1 MSHVAQKRL
10 FARRFLLVIALGLLY
25 NKRGC
30 LLLILFL
37 IRHANPMHI
46 HILGICGTFMG
57 SLALLAR
64 ALGHTVTGS
73 DTNVYPPMSTQLES
87 AGVTIAEGYL
97 VAHLQPAPDLVVVGN
112 AMKRGMDVIEY
123 MLDKGLRYTSGPQ
136 FLSEQVLQSRHV
148 LAVAGTHGKTTTTT
162 MLAWI
167 LHYAGIDTGFLIG
180 GVPLVDTTDEHLQ
193 QVFAHSSYL
202 GASSTDNASSDS
214 QASGYF
220 VIEADEYDSAFFDK
234 RSKFVHYRPRT
245 AIFNNLEFD
254 HADIFADLDAIQTQ
268 FHHMV
273 RMIPS
278 TGKIIM
284 PTATI
289 SLEETLAKGIWT
301 PVWRTSI
308 QQVSLDNTPAT
319 TDSTTTDS
327 TALNSGSSD
336 PQFSSV
342 INDSQWH
349 AELLSQDGSHFKVSF
364 NDGLEDNTGDS
375 AAIVQW
381 SMSGTHNVNNALVA
395 VAAAY
400 NVGVSVS
407 KSCAALSAFAGIKR
421 RMELIGDVN
430 DILVFDDFAHHPTA
444 ITTTLDGARKKLT
457 GRRLWAI
464 IEPRSNTMKM
474 GIHQHSLAQS
484 AALADYTL
492 WYEPAG
498 LEWGLQE
505 VIDNAQETID
515 GERRQSVLT
524 SIDAIIEHVRRHSQ
538 AGDAIVIMSNG
549 GFEGIHQ
556 RLLTALGQ

>member
-1 MSHVAQKRL
+1 
-10 FARRFLLVIALGLLY
+10 
-25 NKRGC
+25 
-30 LLLILFL
+30 
-37 IRHANPMHI
+37 MHI

-73 DTNVYPPMSTQLES
+73 DANVYPPMSTQLEN

-97 VAHLQPAPDLVVVGN
+97 VEHLQPVPDLVVVGN

-123 MLDKGLRYTSGPQ
+123 MLDSGLRYTSGPQ

-148 LAVAGTHGKTTTTT
+148 IAVAGTHGKTTTTT

-167 LHYAGIDTGFLIG
+167 LHYAGIDAGFLIG

-202 GASSTDNASSDS
+202 GAEKNNDDAEKT
-214 QASGYF
+214 GYF

-245 AIFNNLEFD
+245 AILNNLEFD
-254 HADIFADLDAIQTQ
+254 HADIFADLNAIQTQ

-284 PTATI
+284 PAATI
-289 SLEETLAKGIWT
+289 SLEDTLAKGVWT
-301 PVWRTSI
+301 PIWRTA
-308 QQVSLDNTPAT
+308 VL
-319 TDSTTTDS
+319 
-327 TALNSGSSD
+327 
-336 PQFSSV
+336 
-342 INDSQWH
+342 
-349 AELLSQDGSHFKVSF
+349 
-364 NDGLEDNTGDS
+364 DS
-375 AAIVQW
+375 AADNTNTEEQALKNNSDWQAELISADGGQFNISFTADKEATGVVNW
-381 SMSGTHNVNNALVA
+381 SMSGIHNVNNALVA

-400 NVGVSVS
+400 NVGVEV
-407 KSCAALSAFAGIKR
+407 KTACAALSAFAGIKR

-444 ITTTLDGARKKLT
+444 ITTTLDGAKKKLAD
-457 GRRLWAI
+457 RRIWAI

-474 GIHQHSLAQS
+474 GIHQDSLAES
-484 AALADYTL
+484 AALADHTL
-492 WYEPAG
+492 WYEPTG
-498 LEWGLQE
+498 LEWGLKD
-505 VIDNAQETID
+505 VIDNAKAKNSNIVTQ
-515 GERRQSVLT
+515 QVLSST
-524 SIDAIIEHVRRHSQ
+524 EAIIEHIMTHAQ

-556 RLLTALGQ
+556 RLLTALRNK

>member
-1 MSHVAQKRL
+1 
-10 FARRFLLVIALGLLY
+10 
-25 NKRGC
+25 
-30 LLLILFL
+30 
-37 IRHANPMHI
+37 MHI

-73 DTNVYPPMSTQLES
+73 DANVYPPMSTQLEN
-87 AGVTIAEGYL
+87 AGVTIEEGYL
-97 VAHLQPAPDLVVVGN
+97 VEHLQPTPDLVVVGN

-123 MLDKGLRYTSGPQ
+123 MLDNGLRYTSGPQ

-148 LAVAGTHGKTTTTT
+148 IAVAGTHGKTTTTT

-167 LHYAGIDTGFLIG
+167 LHYAGIDAGFLIG

-202 GASSTDNASSDS
+202 GADKSADDKA
-214 QASGYF
+214 GYF

-245 AIFNNLEFD
+245 AILNNLEFD
-254 HADIFADLDAIQTQ
+254 HADIFADLNAIQTQ

-284 PTATI
+284 PAATI
-289 SLEETLAKGIWT
+289 SLEDTLAKGVWT
-301 PVWRTSI
+301 PIWRTAVI
-308 QQVSLDNTPAT
+308 
-319 TDSTTTDS
+319 DSTLADIS
-327 TALNSGSSD
+327 ENARALKDSSD
-336 PQFSSV
+336 WQ
-342 INDSQWH
+342 
-349 AELLSQDGSHFKVSF
+349 AELIQEDGSKFKVSF
-364 NDGLEDNTGDS
+364 AANEDAS
-375 AAIVQW
+375 AVVNW
-381 SMSGTHNVNNALVA
+381 SMSGIHNVNNALVA

-400 NVGVSVS
+400 DVGVSVETA
-407 KSCAALSAFAGIKR
+407 CAALSDFAGIKR

-444 ITTTLDGARKKLT
+444 ITTTLDGAKKKLSD
-457 GRRLWAI
+457 RRIWAI

-474 GIHQHSLAQS
+474 GIHQDSLAQS

-492 WYEPAG
+492 WYEPTG
-498 LEWGLQE
+498 LEWGLKE
-505 VIDNAQETID
+505 VIEQAKATSDSIGNQ
-515 GERRQSVLT
+515 QVLS
-524 SIDAIIEHVRRHSQ
+524 SIDAIIEHISGHAQ
-538 AGDAIVIMSNG
+538 AGDAIVVMSNG

-556 RLLTALGQ
+556 RLLTALHNC

>member
-1 MSHVAQKRL
+1 
-10 FARRFLLVIALGLLY
+10 
-25 NKRGC
+25 
-30 LLLILFL
+30 
-37 IRHANPMHI
+37 MHI

-73 DTNVYPPMSTQLES
+73 DANVYPPMSTQLEN

-97 VAHLQPAPDLVVVGN
+97 VEHLQPAPDLVVVGN

-123 MLDKGLRYTSGPQ
+123 MLDSGLRYTSGPQ

-148 LAVAGTHGKTTTTT
+148 IAVAGTHGKTTTTT

-167 LHYAGIDTGFLIG
+167 LHYAGIDAGFLIG

-202 GASSTDNASSDS
+202 GAEKNNDDAEKT
-214 QASGYF
+214 GYF

-245 AIFNNLEFD
+245 AILNNLEFD
-254 HADIFADLDAIQTQ
+254 HADIFADLNAIQTQ

-284 PTATI
+284 PAATI
-289 SLEETLAKGIWT
+289 SLEDTLAKGVWT
-301 PVWRTSI
+301 PIWRTA
-308 QQVSLDNTPAT
+308 VL
-319 TDSTTTDS
+319 
-327 TALNSGSSD
+327 
-336 PQFSSV
+336 
-342 INDSQWH
+342 
-349 AELLSQDGSHFKVSF
+349 
-364 NDGLEDNTGDS
+364 DS
-375 AAIVQW
+375 AADNTNTEEQALKNSSDWQAELISADGGKFSVSFAADKEAAGIIEW
-381 SMSGTHNVNNALVA
+381 SMSGIHNVNNALVA

-400 NVGVSVS
+400 NVGVDV
-407 KSCAALSAFAGIKR
+407 KTACAALSAFAGIKR

-444 ITTTLDGARKKLT
+444 ITTTLDGAKKKLAD
-457 GRRLWAI
+457 RRIWAI

-474 GIHQHSLAQS
+474 GIHQDSLAES
-484 AALADYTL
+484 AALADHTL
-492 WYEPAG
+492 WYEPTG
-498 LEWGLQE
+498 LEWGLRE
-505 VIDNAQETID
+505 VIENANIVNPNMGNQ
-515 GERRQSVLT
+515 QVLSSVDT
-524 SIDAIIEHVRRHSQ
+524 IIEHISTHAK

-556 RLLTALGQ
+556 RLLTALLTQ

>member
-1 MSHVAQKRL
+1 
-10 FARRFLLVIALGLLY
+10 
-25 NKRGC
+25 
-30 LLLILFL
+30 
-37 IRHANPMHI
+37 MHI

-64 ALGHTVTGS
+64 ELGHTVTGS
-73 DTNVYPPMSTQLES
+73 DANVYPPMSTQLEN
-87 AGVTIAEGYL
+87 AGVTIEQGYL

-123 MLDKGLRYTSGPQ
+123 MLDTGLRYTSGPQ

-148 LAVAGTHGKTTTTT
+148 IAVAGTHGKTTTTT

-180 GVPLVDTTDEHLQ
+180 GVPLVDTTDERLQ

-202 GASSTDNASSDS
+202 GADKIDNDDS
-214 QASGYF
+214 ANTGYF

-245 AIFNNLEFD
+245 AILNNLEFD
-254 HADIFADLDAIQTQ
+254 HADIFADLNAIQTQ

-284 PTATI
+284 PAATA
-289 SLEETLAKGIWT
+289 SLEDTLAKGVWT
-301 PVWRTSI
+301 PVWRTT
-308 QQVSLDNTPAT
+308 VL
-319 TDSTTTDS
+319 
-327 TALNSGSSD
+327 
-336 PQFSSV
+336 
-342 INDSQWH
+342 
-349 AELLSQDGSHFKVSF
+349 
-364 NDGLEDNTGDS
+364 DS
-375 AAIVQW
+375 AANTTNVKDDNLDNNSEWQAELISEDGGQFSVSFVADAADKDATGVVDW
-381 SMSGTHNVNNALVA
+381 SMSGIHNVNNALVA

-400 NVGVSVS
+400 NVGVCV
-407 KSCAALSAFAGIKR
+407 KTACAALSAFAGIKR
-421 RMELIGDVN
+421 RMELIGEVN

-444 ITTTLDGARKKLT
+444 ITTTLDGAKKKLAN
-457 GRRLWAI
+457 RRIWAI

-474 GIHQHSLAQS
+474 GIHQDSLAES

-492 WYEPAG
+492 WYEPTG
-498 LEWGLQE
+498 LEWGLKD
-505 VIDNAQETID
+505 VIDQATATGTNTTNSTMSNQ
-515 GERRQSVLT
+515 QVLSSV
-524 SIDAIIEHVRRHSQ
+524 DAIIEHIDTHAR

-556 RLLTALGQ
+556 RLLTALHNKAI

>member
-1 MSHVAQKRL
+1 
-10 FARRFLLVIALGLLY
+10 
-25 NKRGC
+25 
-30 LLLILFL
+30 
-37 IRHANPMHI
+37 MHI

-308 QQVSLDNTPAT
+308 QQASLDNTPATTDSTT

-524 SIDAIIEHVRRHSQ
+524 SIDAIIEHVRIHSQ

>member
-1 MSHVAQKRL
+1 
-10 FARRFLLVIALGLLY
+10 
-25 NKRGC
+25 
-30 LLLILFL
+30 
-37 IRHANPMHI
+37 MHI

-64 ALGHTVTGS
+64 ELGHTVTGS
-73 DTNVYPPMSTQLES
+73 DANIYPPMSTQLEQ
-87 AGVTIAEGYL
+87 AGVTIEEGYL
-97 VAHLQPAPDLVVVGN
+97 IAHLQPAPDLVVVGN

-123 MLDKGLRYTSGPQ
+123 MLNSGLRYTSGPQ

-148 LAVAGTHGKTTTTT
+148 IAVAGTHGKTTTTT

-167 LHYAGIDTGFLIG
+167 LHYAGIDAGFLIG
-180 GVPLVDTTDEHLQ
+180 GVPLVDTPDEHLQ

-202 GASSTDNASSDS
+202 GAEKDTNNSANI
-214 QASGYF
+214 GYF

-245 AIFNNLEFD
+245 AILNNLEFD
-254 HADIFADLDAIQTQ
+254 HADIFADLNAIQTQ

-284 PTATI
+284 PADTI
-289 SLEETLAKGIWT
+289 SLEETLAKGVWT
-301 PVWRTSI
+301 PIWRTTVIDSA
-308 QQVSLDNTPAT
+308 LTNT
-319 TDSTTTDS
+319 DIEN
-327 TALNSGSSD
+327 TADWQAQL
-336 PQFSSV
+336 
-342 INDSQWH
+342 IN
-349 AELLSQDGSHFKVSF
+349 EDGSQFKVC
-364 NDGLEDNTGDS
+364 LNTDKQ
-375 AAIVQW
+375 AAALVDW
-381 SMSGTHNVNNALVA
+381 SMSGIHNVNNALVA
-395 VAAAY
+395 IAAAY
-400 NVGVSVS
+400 DVGVSIETA
-407 KSCAALSAFAGIKR
+407 CAALSAFAGIKR

-444 ITTTLDGARKKLT
+444 ITTTLDGAKKKLA

-474 GIHQHSLAQS
+474 GIHQDSLAES

-492 WYEPAG
+492 WYEPTG
-498 LEWGLQE
+498 LEWGLRE
-505 VIDNAQETID
+505 VIETATTANPNI
-515 GERRQSVLT
+515 GNQQVLSSVE
-524 SIDAIIEHVRRHSQ
+524 DIIAHISSHAT

-556 RLLTALGQ
+556 RLLTALSAK

>member
-1 MSHVAQKRL
+1 
-10 FARRFLLVIALGLLY
+10 
-25 NKRGC
+25 
-30 LLLILFL
+30 
-37 IRHANPMHI
+37 MHI

-73 DTNVYPPMSTQLES
+73 DANVYPPMSTQLEN

-97 VAHLQPAPDLVVVGN
+97 VEHLQPAPDLVVVGN

-123 MLDKGLRYTSGPQ
+123 MLDSGLRYTSGPQ

-148 LAVAGTHGKTTTTT
+148 IAVAGTHGKTTTTT

-167 LHYAGIDTGFLIG
+167 LHYAGIDAGFLIG

-202 GASSTDNASSDS
+202 GAEKNNDDAERTV
-214 QASGYF
+214 YF

-245 AIFNNLEFD
+245 AILNNLEFD
-254 HADIFADLDAIQTQ
+254 HADIFADLNAIQTQ

-284 PTATI
+284 PAATI
-289 SLEETLAKGIWT
+289 SLEDTLAKGVWT
-301 PVWRTSI
+301 PIWRTA
-308 QQVSLDNTPAT
+308 VL
-319 TDSTTTDS
+319 
-327 TALNSGSSD
+327 
-336 PQFSSV
+336 
-342 INDSQWH
+342 
-349 AELLSQDGSHFKVSF
+349 
-364 NDGLEDNTGDS
+364 DS
-375 AAIVQW
+375 AADNTNTEEQALKNNSDWQAELISADGGQFNISFTADKEAKALVNW
-381 SMSGTHNVNNALVA
+381 SMSGIHNVNNALVA

-400 NVGVSVS
+400 NVGVDV
-407 KSCAALSAFAGIKR
+407 KTACAALSAFAGIKR

-444 ITTTLDGARKKLT
+444 ITTTLDGAKKKLAD
-457 GRRLWAI
+457 RRIWAI

-474 GIHQHSLAQS
+474 GIHQDSLAES
-484 AALADYTL
+484 AALADHTL
-492 WYEPAG
+492 WYEPTG
-498 LEWGLQE
+498 LEWGLRE
-505 VIDNAQETID
+505 VIENANMVNPNMGNQ
-515 GERRQSVLT
+515 QVLSSVDT
-524 SIDAIIEHVRRHSQ
+524 IIEHISTHAK

-556 RLLTALGQ
+556 RLLTALRTQ

>member
-1 MSHVAQKRL
+1 
-10 FARRFLLVIALGLLY
+10 
-25 NKRGC
+25 
-30 LLLILFL
+30 
-37 IRHANPMHI
+37 MHI

-73 DTNVYPPMSTQLES
+73 DANVYPPMSTQLEN
-87 AGVTIAEGYL
+87 AGVTIESGYL
-97 VAHLQPAPDLVVVGN
+97 IEHLQPAPDLVVVGN

-123 MLDKGLRYTSGPQ
+123 MLDTGLRYTSGPQ

-148 LAVAGTHGKTTTTT
+148 IAVAGTHGKTTTTT

-180 GVPLVDTTDEHLQ
+180 GVPLVDTPDVHLQ

-202 GASSTDNASSDS
+202 GAEKDS
-214 QASGYF
+214 NGTSQNGYF

-245 AIFNNLEFD
+245 AILNNLEFD
-254 HADIFADLDAIQTQ
+254 HADIFADLNAIQTQ

-284 PTATI
+284 PAATI
-289 SLEETLAKGIWT
+289 SLEDTLTKGVWT
-301 PVWRTSI
+301 PIWRTS
-308 QQVSLDNTPAT
+308 VLNAT
-319 TDSTTTDS
+319 DEQAKDID
-327 TALNSGSSD
+327 LKNSSD
-336 PQFSSV
+336 WQ
-342 INDSQWH
+342 
-349 AELLSQDGSHFKVSF
+349 AELISTDGGQFKVIF
-364 NDGLEDNTGDS
+364 TDNDE
-375 AAIVQW
+375 AAIVDW
-381 SMSGTHNVNNALVA
+381 SMSGIHNVNNALVA

-400 NVGVSVS
+400 NVGVSVDTA
-407 KSCAALSAFAGIKR
+407 CAALSAFAGIKR
-421 RMELIGDVN
+421 RMELIGDAH

-444 ITTTLDGARKKLT
+444 IATTLDGAKKKLA
-457 GRRLWAI
+457 GRRIWAI

-474 GIHQHSLAQS
+474 GIHQDSLAES
-484 AALADYTL
+484 AALADHTL
-492 WYEPAG
+492 WYEPTG
-498 LEWGLQE
+498 LEWGLKE
-505 VIDNAQETID
+505 VIEKANAAQDNIGDQ
-515 GERRQSVLT
+515 QVLA
-524 SIDAIIEHVRRHSQ
+524 SIDAIIEHIVVHAQ

-556 RLLTALGQ
+556 RLLTSLRQR

>member
-1 MSHVAQKRL
+1 
-10 FARRFLLVIALGLLY
+10 
-25 NKRGC
+25 
-30 LLLILFL
+30 
-37 IRHANPMHI
+37 MHI

-73 DTNVYPPMSTQLES
+73 DANVYPPMSTQLEN
-87 AGVTIAEGYL
+87 AGVTIEEGYL
-97 VAHLQPAPDLVVVGN
+97 IEHLQPTPDLVVVGN

-123 MLDKGLRYTSGPQ
+123 MLDNGLRYTSGPQ

-148 LAVAGTHGKTTTTT
+148 IAVAGTHGKTTTTT

-180 GVPLVDTTDEHLQ
+180 GVPLVDTTDKHLQ

-202 GASSTDNASSDS
+202 GADKSDDNE
-214 QASGYF
+214 SGYF

-245 AIFNNLEFD
+245 AILNNLEFD
-254 HADIFADLDAIQTQ
+254 HADIFADLNAIQTQ

-284 PTATI
+284 PAATI
-289 SLEETLAKGIWT
+289 SLEDTLVKGVWT
-301 PVWRTSI
+301 PVWRTAVI
-308 QQVSLDNTPAT
+308 
-319 TDSTTTDS
+319 DSTLADNNESARTLKD
-327 TALNSGSSD
+327 SSD
-336 PQFSSV
+336 WQ
-342 INDSQWH
+342 
-349 AELLSQDGSHFKVSF
+349 AELIQADGSQFKVSLAA
-364 NDGLEDNTGDS
+364 DKKTT
-375 AAIVQW
+375 AIVNW
-381 SMSGTHNVNNALVA
+381 SMSGIHNVNNALVA

-400 NVGVSVS
+400 NVGVSVETA
-407 KSCAALSAFAGIKR
+407 CAALSDFAGIKR

-444 ITTTLDGARKKLT
+444 ITTTLDGAKKKLAD
-457 GRRLWAI
+457 RRIWAI

-474 GIHQHSLAQS
+474 GIHQDSLAQS

-498 LEWGLQE
+498 LEWGLKD
-505 VIDNAQETID
+505 VIEQAKATSDSIGNQK
-515 GERRQSVLT
+515 VLS
-524 SIDAIIEHVRRHSQ
+524 SIDAIIEHISSHAK
-538 AGDAIVIMSNG
+538 AGDAIVVMSNG

-556 RLLTALGQ
+556 RLLAALHNG

>member
-1 MSHVAQKRL
+1 
-10 FARRFLLVIALGLLY
+10 
-25 NKRGC
+25 
-30 LLLILFL
+30 
-37 IRHANPMHI
+37 MHI

-73 DTNVYPPMSTQLES
+73 DANVYPPMSTQLEN

-97 VAHLQPAPDLVVVGN
+97 VEHLQPAPDLVVVGN

-123 MLDKGLRYTSGPQ
+123 MLDSGLRYTSGPQ

-148 LAVAGTHGKTTTTT
+148 IAVAGTHGKTTTTT

-167 LHYAGIDTGFLIG
+167 LHYAGIDAGFLIG
-180 GVPLVDTTDEHLQ
+180 GVPLVDTTDAHLQ

-202 GASSTDNASSDS
+202 GAEKNNDDAEKT
-214 QASGYF
+214 GYF

-245 AIFNNLEFD
+245 AILNNLEFD
-254 HADIFADLDAIQTQ
+254 HADIFADLNAIQTQ

-284 PTATI
+284 PAATI
-289 SLEETLAKGIWT
+289 SLEDTLAKGVWT
-301 PVWRTSI
+301 PIWRTA
-308 QQVSLDNTPAT
+308 VL
-319 TDSTTTDS
+319 
-327 TALNSGSSD
+327 
-336 PQFSSV
+336 
-342 INDSQWH
+342 
-349 AELLSQDGSHFKVSF
+349 
-364 NDGLEDNTGDS
+364 DS
-375 AAIVQW
+375 AADNTNTEEQALKNNSDWQAELISADGGQFNISFTADKEATGIIEW
-381 SMSGTHNVNNALVA
+381 SMSGIHNVNNALVA

-400 NVGVSVS
+400 NVGVDV
-407 KSCAALSAFAGIKR
+407 KTACAALSAFAGIKR

-444 ITTTLDGARKKLT
+444 ITTTLDGAKKKLAD
-457 GRRLWAI
+457 RRIWAI

-474 GIHQHSLAQS
+474 GIHQESLAES
-484 AALADYTL
+484 AALADHTL
-492 WYEPAG
+492 WYEPTG
-498 LEWGLQE
+498 LEWGLRE
-505 VIDNAQETID
+505 VIENANIVNPNMGNQ
-515 GERRQSVLT
+515 QVLSSV
-524 SIDAIIEHVRRHSQ
+524 DAIIEHISTHAK

-556 RLLTALGQ
+556 RLLTALRNQ

>member
-1 MSHVAQKRL
+1 
-10 FARRFLLVIALGLLY
+10 
-25 NKRGC
+25 
-30 LLLILFL
+30 
-37 IRHANPMHI
+37 MHI

-73 DTNVYPPMSTQLES
+73 DANVYPPMSTQLEN

-97 VAHLQPAPDLVVVGN
+97 VEHLQPAPDLVVVGN

-123 MLDKGLRYTSGPQ
+123 MLDSGLRYTSGPQ

-148 LAVAGTHGKTTTTT
+148 IAVAGTHGKTTTTT

-167 LHYAGIDTGFLIG
+167 LHYAGIDAGFLIG

-202 GASSTDNASSDS
+202 GAEKNNDDAEKT
-214 QASGYF
+214 GYF

-245 AIFNNLEFD
+245 AILNNLEFD
-254 HADIFADLDAIQTQ
+254 HADIFDDLNAIQTQ

-284 PTATI
+284 PAATI
-289 SLEETLAKGIWT
+289 SLEDTLAKGVWT
-301 PVWRTSI
+301 PIWRTAVLDSA
-308 QQVSLDNTPAT
+308 VDNTNT
-319 TDSTTTDS
+319 EEQT
-327 TALNSGSSD
+327 LKNNSD
-336 PQFSSV
+336 WQ
-342 INDSQWH
+342 
-349 AELLSQDGSHFKVSF
+349 AELISADGGQFNISF
-364 NDGLEDNTGDS
+364 TADKEATG
-375 AAIVQW
+375 VVNW
-381 SMSGTHNVNNALVA
+381 SMSGIHNVNNALVA

-400 NVGVSVS
+400 NVGVDV
-407 KSCAALSAFAGIKR
+407 KTACAALSAFAGIKR

-444 ITTTLDGARKKLT
+444 ITTTLDGAKKKLAD
-457 GRRLWAI
+457 RRIWAI

-474 GIHQHSLAQS
+474 GIHQDSLAES
-484 AALADYTL
+484 AALADHTL
-492 WYEPAG
+492 WYEPTG
-498 LEWGLQE
+498 LEWGLRE
-505 VIDNAQETID
+505 VIENANTVNPNMGNQ
-515 GERRQSVLT
+515 QVLSSVDT
-524 SIDAIIEHVRRHSQ
+524 IIEHIRTHAK

-556 RLLTALGQ
+556 RLLTALRTQ